1 MKILLTSIGTRGDIE
16 PFLAIGQLLH
26 KKGHEILFSFPEQH
40 SKLVP
45 KKFRFFPLSP
55 KFIELIESKEGKV
68 MMGAKMKLTSKIKAL
83 SILYKK
89 GKFVNKLL
97 VKQQYEII
105 EKEKPDRIIYNSKC
119 NYPLIWSIENSKKS
133 VLISPVPYF
142 IHYVKG
148 NAHIGFN
155 GNYGNLINRLT
166 YWLANFG
173 LIKTIKDASK
183 DIPEK
188 VSLSKGKIKTALL
201 SESLIYNISP
211 TLFPKPEYWPSNA
224 QVLGYHKQNE
234 ETEWIPN
241 NELVNF
247 LEVHKKVLFLTFGS
261 MVNQSPEKTTQVLL
275 ETLEKLKI
283 PTIINTASG
292 GLIKLSKFQDSELFY
307 FVDSIPYEWI
317 FKRIYG
323 VIHHGGSGTT
333 HLGLKNGCT
342 TLIIP
347 HILDQFGW
355 NTLVKDIGAGPKGPS
370 IGKLSKKKI
379 EPLLTDLITNESYK
393 AKAEK
398 ISYRMNDENLKEEL
412 YEFITA

>member
-1 MKILLTSIGTRGDIE
+1 MKILLTSIGTRGDVE
-16 PFLAIGQLLH
+16 PFLAIGQLLN
-26 KKGHEILFSFPEQH
+26 KKGHEILYSFPEQY

-45 KKFRFFPLSP
+45 KEFRFIPLSP

-68 MMGAKMKLTSKIKAL
+68 MMGGNMKLTSKIKAL
-83 SILYKK
+83 YILYKK
-89 GKFVNKLL
+89 GKTVNKLL
-97 VKQQYEII
+97 VKQQYGII

-133 VLISPVPYF
+133 VLISPVPCF
-142 IHYVKG
+142 MHYVKG
-148 NAHIGFN
+148 YAHIGFN

-166 YWLANFG
+166 YWLANFS
-173 LIKTIKDASK
+173 LVKMIKDAAK
-183 DIPEK
+183 YIPGK

-201 SESLIYNISP
+201 SESIIYNISP
-211 TLFPKPEYWPSNA
+211 TLFPRPEYWPSNA

-234 ETEWIPN
+234 ETEWMPN
-241 NELVNF
+241 NGLVNF

-275 ETLEKLKI
+275 ETLEKLRI
-283 PTIINTASG
+283 PTIVNTASG
-292 GLIKLSKFQDSELFY
+292 GLIKLGKFKDSELFY

-347 HILDQFGW
+347 HIIDQFGW
-355 NTLVKDIGAGPKGPS
+355 NTMVKDIGAGPKGLS

-379 EPLLTDLITNESYK
+379 EPLLIDLITNESYK

-398 ISYRMNDENLKEEL
+398 FSYKMNNENLKEEL
-412 YEFITA
+412 YEFIMA